1 MKCFL
6 APMTLSSETLR
17 PDTLTELEASLDQM
31 KTANY
36 FLRVALDQVPEGVL
50 MVEAERTGDSGP
62 KVLFSNAAAAI
73 LVGVEPEKGLRG
85 MNLTDLAV
93 GDLDATALLQSLNLA
108 IENGGTHECDCR
120 LQNFYGQEPK
130 LCRWRVRAVFNSMR
144 KLLNFTLLVSPTP
157 VVSAAAAK
165 TRPLLTDDLDKQSQ
179 QLKQDNLAALA
190 QGIAHDVNN
199 LLGPVTVRLSDLVQ
213 KSQAQPE
220 LHEELQLIFTGLK
233 RARQFTS
240 QVVSA
245 CKTHP
250 HDKQPV
256 DLHGV
261 VHDTVKFAS
270 AGSNVQVKVRL
281 ADHLRWPVAD
291 GVKVSQVLQ
300 NLILNGIQAMPQGGY
315 MDVEVE
321 NLDIALGQDPILKPG
336 PYVKLSVRDRG
347 CGIDPE
353 NLNRL
358 FHESFTT
365 KPDGNGIGLTTCKRF
380 IKAMEGDIHVTSRL
394 NVGTEFSVLLPAVPE
409 PAKPLNEAKATA
421 AAGSLSNAP
430 VPLKNGE
437 GRVLIVDD
445 EDDLR
450 KVAHMILKRC
460 GYEVTE
466 CDNGQDAIK
475 IYQSLSRS
483 GKAPD
488 IVLMDLTLRGGMNG
502 GETAEEILKFD
513 PDARLVVTSGSVN
526 QDVQMTFLEK
536 GFLGVLPK
544 PYEAGELTQMV
555 FQVITMMRR

>member
-1 MKCFL
+1 
-6 APMTLSSETLR
+6 
-17 PDTLTELEASLDQM
+17 M

-50 MVEAERTGDSGP
+50 MIEAERTGDAGP
-62 KVLFSNAAAAI
+62 KILFSNAAAAI
-73 LVGVEPEKGLRG
+73 LVGVEPDKGLRG

-120 LQNFYGQEPK
+120 IQNFYGREPK

-144 KLLNFTLLVSPTP
+144 KLLNFTLLVSPAP
-157 VVSAAAAK
+157 IVSAAAAK
-165 TRPLLTDDLDKQSQ
+165 TTPLLTDDLDKQSQ

-199 LLGPVTVRLSDLVQ
+199 LLGPVTVRLSDLLQ
-213 KSQAQPE
+213 KSEAKTE
-220 LHEELQLIFTGLK
+220 LHEELQLIFSGLK

-245 CKTHP
+245 CKASP

-256 DLHGV
+256 DLRGV

-270 AGSNVQVKVRL
+270 AGSNVQVQVRL
-281 ADHLRWPVAD
+281 ADYLSWPVAD

-315 MDVEVE
+315 MDVEAD
-321 NLDIALGQDPILKPG
+321 NLEIGLGQDAVLKPG
-336 PYVKLSVRDRG
+336 QYVKLTVRDRG
-347 CGIDPE
+347 CGIAPE

-358 FHESFTT
+358 FRETFTT

-380 IKAMEGDIHVTSRL
+380 IKAMDGDIHVTSRL

-409 PAKPLNEAKATA
+409 PAKEVIAAQASTDRAT
-421 AAGSLSNAP
+421 NAP
-430 VPLKNGE
+430 VPLKNGQ

-450 KVAHMILKRC
+450 KVAQMILKRC
-460 GYEVTE
+460 GYEVIE

-502 GETAEEILKFD
+502 GETADEILKFD